1 MIKYSGIYESS
12 TPPPS
17 TKALWVDG
25 GVLKIYKNGSWR
37 PVDDP
42 KSKLTIDSILKAGST
57 NPVENKA
64 IYSRFLGV
72 DKDIE
77 VNKNNINV
85 LTGRVNEVD
94 GVAKGAEALAKV
106 NEERIN
112 SVTGTANAAKELAQ
126 KNEFNLRQVQAT
138 ANTALTNSNENRK
151 LVTNA
156 QTTANEAKALV
167 NGLTGLTGPI
177 KIIERDVSQLK
188 ELNVV
193 YPSNLRNLTVDST
206 PDEVKEAF
214 IPSIGG
220 TPGTTNTPHVG
231 YLIKGNRNSDNQDDP
246 DSTIISVE
254 IVKIDDKDC
263 HKFMYIDNNRD
274 LVTMTVDVW
283 GYKVIERSVVSNI
296 DTIIDKTA
304 YTFDGRLCVLEKGDN
319 ISEFLIPENMLQSV
333 TPRVGDNIRLNRYYD
348 TPSENPSWAIII
360 GVQQSGNRIMVS
372 ASSIDTTFRFSYN
385 ATTYEVIIPWTEMPS
400 SKKIYDGTLLLD
412 LGDTTDEAKIK
423 KAFTPKGYAQ
433 PVIPDNGDIVQ
444 SPEESFIVFNIVQ
457 EDEFVIY
464 VYGPQNANLIIALQ
478 CRKDFTTSLTLR
490 GVIRMARYYYDGNA
504 LLSTEITTP
513 SDIKLLYTP
522 MDDTY
527 GYKSISGAEPPKVGD
542 IIFMPTTTSESFSKG
557 VVVDTA
563 ETNNTYI
570 TRWFYGG
577 KLYEA
582 EVTKD
587 FTSIPKYG
595 KVIYDTNS
603 GTLRDLYI
611 SAGAKYN
618 EATGYYELNG
628 LTDITEK
635 EMRNIYLLYI
645 TNSSNAQHLVSWLGD
660 SLGVRTNIA
669 PYMYYAINMQNSI
682 GANVNLEVLALS
694 KSSLYISGLVAVA
707 HGSFPKLKKVLGT
720 WVYNSEN
727 PSDFNFSYGQPF
739 GNCPLLEEIQMKG
752 INKSH
757 TFAVSPNLSKESVL
771 YMITNAN
778 PPSGAAVGS
787 ITITLHP
794 TVYTRLKDDA
804 DIVAALEA
812 KGGII
817 TLVSA

>member
-1 MIKYSGIYESS
+1 MAYQINLTGQEIDERLQNVG
-12 TPPPS
+12 TPADKPDANGTLS
-17 TKALWVDG
+17 AR
-25 GVLKIYKNGSWR
+25 IRKNA
-37 PVDDP
+37 DD
-42 KSKLTIDSILKAGST
+42 IA
-57 NPVENKA
+57 ENKENVKTLTK
-64 IYSRFLGV
+64 RV
-72 DKDIE
+72 DA
-77 VNKNNINV
+77 V
-85 LTGRVNEVD
+85 TGTAN
-94 GVAKGAEALAKV
+94 GAEALAKA
-106 NEERIN
+106 NEKRLN
-112 SVTGTANAAKELAQ
+112 TVTGTANTAKELAQ
-126 KNEFNLRQVQAT
+126 KNQFNLRQVQAT

-231 YLIKGNRNSDNQDDP
+231 YLIKGNKNSDNQDDP

-296 DTIIDKTA
+296 DTVIDKTA

-319 ISEFLIPENMLQSV
+319 ISECLIPENMLQSV
-333 TPRVGDNIRLNRYYD
+333 TPRVGDSIRLNRYYD

-400 SKKIYDGTLLLD
+400 SKKIYDLGLLTG
-412 LGDTTDEAKIK
+412 LGDTKDEAQIK

-433 PVIPDNGDIVQ
+433 PVIPDSGDIAQGVESSIIFTSVQ
-444 SPEESFIVFNIVQ
+444 GDGFY
-457 EDEFVIY
+457 IY
-464 VYGPQNANLIIALQ
+464 VWGPQDANLIIVVQ
-478 CRKDFTTSLTLR
+478 CDKNFTAVSTLI
-490 GVIRMARYYYDGNA
+490 GAIRMLTYMYDGNS

-513 SDIKLLYTP
+513 SDIELLYTP
-522 MDDTY
+522 IDSNN
-527 GYKSISGAEPPKVGD
+527 GYKSAYGAEPPRVGD
-542 IIFMPTTTSESFSKG
+542 IILMPTTTSENVSRG
-557 VVVDTA
+557 VVVDTV

-595 KVIYDTNS
+595 KVIYDTTS

-618 EATGYYELNG
+618 ETTGFYELNG
-628 LTDITEK
+628 LTDITE
-635 EMRNIYLLYI
+635 EQMRVIYKYAG
-645 TNSSNAQHLVSWLGD
+645 TPQAKAAFAYSKA
-660 SLGVRTNIA
+660 RTNL
-669 PYMYYAINMQNSI
+669 PMPGMYN
-682 GANVNLEVLALS
+682 GALYDQMFFNCLNLEIVNLGYRQAPAMLDKNIIEVLGHTPFVGCS
-694 KSSLYISGLVAVA
+694 KLHTIYGIIVSY
-707 HGSFPKLKKVLGT
+707 
-720 WVYNSEN
+720 N
-727 PSDFNFSYGQPF
+727 PSFSWSGMF
-739 GNCPLLEEIQMKG
+739 DNCTALKEVRIKKLQTSIPL
-752 INKSH
+752 S
-757 TFAVSPNLSKESVL
+757 ASPNLSKESVL
-771 YMITNAN
+771 YIITNAN
-778 PPSGAAVGS
+778 PPSGAAAGS
-787 ITITLHP
+787 IAITLHP
-794 TVYTRLKDDA
+794 TAYARLKDDA

-812 KGGII
+812 KNGVV

>member
-1 MIKYSGIYESS
+1 MAYQINLTGQEIDERLQNIGTAEDAAAADGTLYARIK
-12 TPPPS
+12 
-17 TKALWVDG
+17 
-25 GVLKIYKNGSWR
+25 KNA
-37 PVDDP
+37 DD
-42 KSKLTIDSILKAGST
+42 IA
-57 NPVENKA
+57 ENKEN
-64 IYSRFLGV
+64 V
-72 DKDIE
+72 K
-77 VNKNNINV
+77 V
-85 LTGRVNEVD
+85 LTKRVDVVTGTAN
-94 GVAKGAEALAKV
+94 GAEALAKA
-106 NEERIN
+106 NEKRLN
-112 SVTGTANAAKELAQ
+112 SVTGTANTAKELALTNQ
-126 KNEFNLRQVQAT
+126 FNLGQVQAT
-138 ANTALTNSNENRK
+138 ANTALKNSEENQDSVR
-151 LVTNA
+151 NA
-156 QTTANEAKALV
+156 QITANEAKALV
-167 NGLTGLTGPI
+167 TGLTGLTGPI

-231 YLIKGNRNSDNQDDP
+231 YLIKGNENSDNQDDP

-274 LVTMTVDVW
+274 LVTMTVCIW
-283 GYKVIERSVVSNI
+283 GGIFKVIERFVVSNI

-542 IIFMPTTTSESFSKG
+542 IIFMPTTTSENFSKG

-595 KVIYDTNS
+595 KVIYDTTS

-611 SAGAKYN
+611 SAGAVYN
-618 EATGYYELNG
+618 ERTGFYELNG
-628 LTDITEK
+628 LTDITEE
-635 EMRNIYLLYI
+635 EMRVIYEKTWGWWIGLPNL
-645 TNSSNAQHLVSWLGD
+645 NGFGD
-660 SLGVRTNIA
+660 SSARTNI
-669 PYMYYAINMQNSI
+669 PCPDYKRLYYQTNCNFSSTFAVT
-682 GANVNLEVLALS
+682 GNVDNLEVLNFNPIRHPDRDFTRLSIRAMNWMCQSNTKPLTIMGTFDVGNVPDNNSLNIGGNIKTINIKNLS
-694 KSSLYISGLVAVA
+694 KNIK
-707 HGSFPKLKKVLGT
+707 F
-720 WVYNSEN
+720 YNS
-727 PSDFNFSYGQPF
+727 
-739 GNCPLLEEIQMKG
+739 K
-752 INKSH
+752 
-757 TFAVSPNLSKESVL
+757 VLSKESVL
-771 YMITNAN
+771 YMINNSEATTA
-778 PPSGAAVGS
+778 
-787 ITITLHP
+787 ITIGLQQA
-794 TVYTRLKDDA
+794 VYDVMKDDA
-804 DIVAALEA
+804 DIIAALAE
-812 KGGII
+812 KTNI
-817 TLVSA
+817 TLIQNT

>member
-1 MIKYSGIYESS
+1 MAYQINLTGQEIDERLQNVGTAEDAAAADGTLYARIK
-12 TPPPS
+12 
-17 TKALWVDG
+17 
-25 GVLKIYKNGSWR
+25 KNA
-37 PVDDP
+37 DD
-42 KSKLTIDSILKAGST
+42 IA
-57 NPVENKA
+57 ENKEN
-64 IYSRFLGV
+64 V
-72 DKDIE
+72 K
-77 VNKNNINV
+77 V
-85 LTGRVNEVD
+85 LTKRVDVVTGTAN
-94 GVAKGAEALAKV
+94 GAEALAKA
-106 NEERIN
+106 NEKRLN
-112 SVTGTANAAKELAQ
+112 TVTGTANTANELAQ
-126 KNEFNLRQVQAT
+126 KNQFNLRQVQAT

-231 YLIKGNRNSDNQDDP
+231 YLIKGNENSDNQDDP

-274 LVTMTVDVW
+274 LVTMTVCIW
-283 GYKVIERSVVSNI
+283 GGIFKVIERFVVSNI

-542 IIFMPTTTSESFSKG
+542 IIFMPTTTSENFSKG

-595 KVIYDTNS
+595 KVIYDTTS

-611 SAGAKYN
+611 SAGAVYN
-618 EATGYYELNG
+618 ERTGFYELNG
-628 LTDITEK
+628 LTDITEE
-635 EMRNIYLLYI
+635 EMRTIWQEDLSGWYQKGRTNLTRNISVKGNTGGYNGGIDIACICINNKNLQVFNLGADCFARYMD
-645 TNSSNAQHLVSWLGD
+645 SAFRECSNLETIDTRFRVVPYD
-660 SLGVRTNIA
+660 TSLG
-669 PYMYYAINMQNSI
+669 INTFRGCI
-682 GANVNLEVLALS
+682 
-694 KSSLYISGLVAVA
+694 
-707 HGSFPKLKKVLGT
+707 KLKDVR
-720 WVYNSEN
+720 
-727 PSDFNFSYGQPF
+727 FNNHYLRMKATLNLYDS
-739 GNCPLLEEIQMKG
+739 PLI
-752 INKSH
+752 
-757 TFAVSPNLSKESVL
+757 SKESVL
-771 YMITNAN
+771 SAITTTDNA
-778 PPSGAAVGS
+778 SATSAGFL
-787 ITITLHP
+787 TITLHADA
-794 TVYTRLKDDA
+794 YARLKDDA
-804 DIVAALEA
+804 DIITALEA
-812 KGGII
+812 KNGVV
-817 TLVSA
+817 TLISA

>member
-1 MIKYSGIYESS
+1 MAYQINLTGQEIDERLQNIGTPEDVAAADGTLYARIK
-12 TPPPS
+12 
-17 TKALWVDG
+17 
-25 GVLKIYKNGSWR
+25 KNA
-37 PVDDP
+37 DD
-42 KSKLTIDSILKAGST
+42 IA
-57 NPVENKA
+57 ENKENVKVL
-64 IYSRFLGV
+64 IKRV
-72 DKDIE
+72 DA
-77 VNKNNINV
+77 V
-85 LTGRVNEVD
+85 TGTANR
-94 GVAKGAEALAKV
+94 AEALAKV

-112 SVTGTANAAKELAQ
+112 SVTRTANTAKELAQ

-231 YLIKGNRNSDNQDDP
+231 YLIKGNKNSDNQDDP

-296 DTIIDKTA
+296 DTVIDKTA

-319 ISEFLIPENMLQSV
+319 ISECLIPENMLQSV
-333 TPRVGDNIRLNRYYD
+333 TPRVGDSIRLNRYYD

-412 LGDTTDEAKIK
+412 LRDTTDEAKIK

-457 EDEFVIY
+457 EDEFAIY

-490 GVIRMARYYYDGNA
+490 GVIRMARYCYDGNA

-542 IIFMPTTTSESFSKG
+542 IIFMPTTTSENFSKG

-582 EVTKD
+582 EVTKN

-595 KVIYDTNS
+595 KVIYDTTS

-628 LTDITEK
+628 LTDITE
-635 EMRNIYLLYI
+635 EQMRVIYEKTWGWWIGLPNL
-645 TNSSNAQHLVSWLGD
+645 NGFGD
-660 SLGVRTNIA
+660 SSARTNI
-669 PYMYYAINMQNSI
+669 PCPDYKRTYYQS
-682 GANVNLEVLALS
+682 NVNLSSSFATTGNLDNLEVLNFIPTQYPKVFSIKLSMGAMNWMCQGNAKPLTIMGTFDVGGVPDNNSLNIGGNIKTINIKNLS
-694 KSSLYISGLVAVA
+694 KNIKFY
-707 HGSFPKLKKVLGT
+707 GSKV
-720 WVYNSEN
+720 
-727 PSDFNFSYGQPF
+727 
-739 GNCPLLEEIQMKG
+739 
-752 INKSH
+752 
-757 TFAVSPNLSKESVL
+757 LSKESVL
-771 YMITNAN
+771 YMINN
-778 PPSGAAVGS
+778 SAATS
-787 ITITLHP
+787 AITISLNKA
-794 TVYTRLKDDA
+794 VYDVMKDDA
-804 DIVAALEA
+804 DIIAALAE
-812 KGGII
+812 KTNI
-817 TLVSA
+817 TLIQNT